1 MEKISSFMD
10 WWINTVKGDAITNEQ
25 MEMIIEKLK

>member
-1 MEKISSFMD
+1 MKNLENFYN

-25 MEMIIEKLK
+25 MEIIIEKLK